1 MPEMIYPELATLA
14 EEPPE
19 GDGWLHEI
27 KLDGYRVLARVEN
40 KKTILYTRR
49 GNDWTGA
56 FAPVAKAVSE
66 LPAHMLWLDGEVVVM
81 RPDGTSSFAD
91 LQDAL
96 SLGKDTELS
105 YFIFDLMCLDGQD
118 LRGVPLIDR
127 KKILE
132 GLLNSQGKTE
142 GPLFY
147 SDHVVGSGR
156 AFFDNACKFRL
167 EGIVSKAADSVY
179 VSARAKT
186 WLKIKCGLRQEFV
199 IGGYTGPGGSR
210 TGFGA
215 LLLGVYDS
223 EGRLRFKG
231 RVGTG
236 FNQKML
242 EEMSERLK
250 KLKVKEPPFIDPPAG
265 AGAKD
270 VNWVKP
276 EMVGEVR
283 FSEWTKEGILRQ
295 PSFLGLREDKPAGQV
310 TLESPE
316 PAGEARKEIK
326 TNPMTAPPAGK
337 EICGV
342 FLTNADRVLYP
353 AQGLTKGDLWQYY
366 KLVEKLILPHVA
378 GRPLTLVRCPDGRHE
393 DCFFQKH
400 ANETVPKTLERI
412 QVKEGG
418 GIESYM
424 VVDSLTGLAALVQM
438 GVLEIHTWNSRK
450 EKLEYPDR
458 FVMDI
463 DPDPAVAWDKV
474 VEAAVLLRERLR
486 ELGLTSFLKT
496 TGGKGL
502 HVVVPLAARQDWEE
516 VKAFTRAL
524 AEDMARRA
532 PDAFTSK
539 MTKARRVGR
548 IFVDYMRNI
557 RGATAVEVYSTR
569 AKAKAPVSAPVEWE
583 ELADGVRSDS
593 FNIRNMPARIK
604 SLKRDPWEGFFG
616 IRQSITNTAKKK
628 LGMD

>member
-1 MPEMIYPELATLA
+1 MIYPQLATLV
-14 EEPPE
+14 EGPPE

-27 KLDGYRVLARVEN
+27 KLDGYRVLAHTEN

-49 GNDWTGA
+49 GNDWTNT
-56 FAPVAKAVSE
+56 FAPIAKAISE
-66 LPAHMLWLDGEVVVM
+66 LPAKTLWLDGEVVVM
-81 RPDGTSSFAD
+81 RPDGTSSFQD

-105 YFIFDLMCLDGQD
+105 YFIFDLMYLDGQD
-118 LRGVPLIDR
+118 LRDVPLIDR

-132 GLLNSQGKTE
+132 ELLNSE
-142 GPLFY
+142 GGPKSPLFY
-147 SDHVVGSGR
+147 CDHVRGRGR
-156 AFFDNACKFRL
+156 AFFDNACEFRL
-167 EGIVSKAADSVY
+167 EGIISKAADSTY
-179 VSARAKT
+179 ASARAKT

-199 IGGYTGPGGSR
+199 IGGYTEPGGSR

-215 LLLGVYDS
+215 LLLGVYDT

-242 EEMSERLK
+242 EEMSERLR
-250 KLKVKEPPFIDPPAG
+250 KLKIKEPPFIDPPSG
-265 AGAKD
+265 AGAKG

-295 PSFLGLREDKPAGQV
+295 PAFLGLREDKPPGQV

-316 PAGEARKEIK
+316 PTGEARKEIK
-326 TNPMTAPPAGK
+326 TNPVTAPPAGK
-337 EICGV
+337 EIGGV

-353 AQGLTKGDLWQYY
+353 AQGLTKSDLWQYY
-366 KLVEKLILPHVA
+366 KLVEKLIIPHVA

-400 ANETVPKTLERI
+400 ANETVPKALERV

-474 VEAAVLLRERLR
+474 VEAAVILRERLS
-486 ELGLTSFLKT
+486 ELGLISFLKT

-524 AEDMARRA
+524 AEDMVRHA

-569 AKAKAPVSAPVEWE
+569 AKADAPVSSPVEWE

-604 SLKRDPWEGFFG
+604 DLKRDPWEGFLG
-616 IRQSITNTAKKK
+616 IRQSITNAAKKK

>member
-1 MPEMIYPELATLA
+1 
-14 EEPPE
+14 
-19 GDGWLHEI
+19 
-27 KLDGYRVLARVEN
+27 
-40 KKTILYTRR
+40 
-49 GNDWTGA
+49 
-56 FAPVAKAVSE
+56 
-66 LPAHMLWLDGEVVVM
+66 
-81 RPDGTSSFAD
+81 
-91 LQDAL
+91 
-96 SLGKDTELS
+96 
-105 YFIFDLMCLDGQD
+105 
-118 LRGVPLIDR
+118 
-127 KKILE
+127 
-132 GLLNSQGKTE
+132 
-142 GPLFY
+142 
-147 SDHVVGSGR
+147 
-156 AFFDNACKFRL
+156 
-167 EGIVSKAADSVY
+167 
-179 VSARAKT
+179 
-186 WLKIKCGLRQEFV
+186 
-199 IGGYTGPGGSR
+199 
-210 TGFGA
+210 
-215 LLLGVYDS
+215 
-223 EGRLRFKG
+223 
-231 RVGTG
+231 
-236 FNQKML
+236 ML

-250 KLKVKEPPFIDPPAG
+250 KLKIKEPPFIDPPAG
-265 AGAKD
+265 AGAKG

-283 FSEWTKEGILRQ
+283 FSEWTRDGVLRQ
-295 PSFLGLREDKPAGQV
+295 PSFLGLREDKPPGQV

-326 TNPMTAPPAGK
+326 TDPATWPPAKK
-337 EICGV
+337 EIGGV

-400 ANETVPKTLERI
+400 VSETVPKVLETI
-412 QVKEGG
+412 PVKEGG

-424 VVDSLTGLAALVQM
+424 VVDSPAGLAALVQM

-463 DPDPAVAWDKV
+463 DPDATVAWDKV
-474 VEAAVLLRERLR
+474 VEAAVILRERLS

-524 AEDMARRA
+524 AEDIARRA

-569 AKAKAPVSAPVEWE
+569 AKANAPVSAPVEWE

-593 FNIRNMPARIK
+593 FNIRNMPEPDKEPEERP
-604 SLKRDPWEGFFG
+604 LGGFFRYQTVDNKYG
-616 IRQSITNTAKKK
+616 EKKAGDG
-628 LGMD
+628 LMLANPAPLP

>member
-1 MPEMIYPELATLA
+1 MPEMIYPQLATLV

-27 KLDGYRVLARVEN
+27 KLDGYRVLARMEN
-40 KKTILYTRR
+40 KQTVLYTRR
-49 GNDWTGA
+49 GNDWTGT
-56 FAPVAKAVSE
+56 FAPIAKAVSE
-66 LPAHMLWLDGEVVVM
+66 LPAKTLWLDGEVVVIK
-81 RPDGTSSFAD
+81 PDGTSRFQD

-96 SLGKDTELS
+96 SLGRDTELS
-105 YFIFDLMCLDGQD
+105 YYIFDLMYLDGQD
-118 LRGVPLIDR
+118 LRDVELIER

-132 GLLNSQGKTE
+132 GLLGSTGGPK

-147 SDHVVGSGR
+147 NDHVLGSGR
-156 AFFDNACKFRL
+156 AFFDNACEFRL
-167 EGIVSKAADSVY
+167 EGIVSKAANSIY
-179 VSARAKT
+179 ASARTKT
-186 WLKIKCGLRQEFV
+186 WLKIKCGLRQEFA
-199 IGGYTGPGGSR
+199 IGGYTEPGGSR

-215 LLLGVYDS
+215 LLLGVYDT

-236 FNQKML
+236 FNQKTL
-242 EEMSERLK
+242 EEISTRLK
-250 KLKVKEPPFIDPPAG
+250 NLEIKEPPFIDPPTG
-265 AGAKD
+265 AGAKGAH
-270 VNWVKP
+270 WVKP

-283 FSEWTKEGILRQ
+283 FSELTNDGILRQ
-295 PSFLGLREDKPAGQV
+295 PAFLGLREDKPPRQV
-310 TLESPE
+310 VLESPE
-316 PAGEARKEIK
+316 PPREAHNEID
-326 TNPMTAPPAGK
+326 TEPEAAPPAGK
-337 EICGV
+337 EMGGV
-342 FLTNADRVLYP
+342 FLTNTDRVLYP

-366 KLVEKLILPHVA
+366 KLVGKLIIPHVA

-400 ANETVPKTLERI
+400 ANETVPKVLEKI
-412 QVKEGG
+412 EVKEGG

-424 VVDSLTGLAALVQM
+424 VVDSMTGLAALVQM

-474 VEAAVLLRERLR
+474 AEAAVLLRERLR
-486 ELGLTSFLKT
+486 QLGLTSFLKT

-502 HVVVPLAARQDWEE
+502 HVVVPLAAKQDWEE
-516 VKAFTRAL
+516 VKAFTKAL
-524 AEDMARRA
+524 AEDMVRRA

-569 AKAKAPVSAPVEWE
+569 AKPQAPVSAPIEWR
-583 ELADGVRSDS
+583 ELAGGVRSDS

-604 SLKRDPWEGFFG
+604 NLKRDPWEGFFDT
-616 IRQSITNTAKKK
+616 RQSITNAAKKK